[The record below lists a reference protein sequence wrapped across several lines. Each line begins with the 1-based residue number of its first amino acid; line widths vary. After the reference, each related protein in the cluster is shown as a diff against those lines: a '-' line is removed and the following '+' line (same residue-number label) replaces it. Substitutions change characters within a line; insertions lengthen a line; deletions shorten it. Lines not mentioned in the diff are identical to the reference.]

1 MINIQYVD
9 SEEYVQLAQGESYV
23 ISPSPILVLRY
34 VSPRNSPALLEEEGS
49 TSFLVECRQDVTFSN
64 NLPVTITSLNEPGT
78 LSIRRRT
85 PDGLQD
91 GGTSVALAADAV
103 SIRGV
108 PVAATAPG
116 DSDVLVYSESEH
128 NYSPEPQSGGG
139 GGGTDAES
147 IRGDT
152 VVAPTTQPVLSS
164 TALFPLVY
172 NYTAGEWEVSS
183 QFSASQIEFG
193 PQTSEGGIRFAY
205 LSGRNGSEGDNAV
218 NLRLEAGSADPGE
231 TTSGLGGYIDI
242 GAGSIIAGAP
252 SGGNVK
258 IGSGDSNG
266 VTAEEGAFI
275 ELTGAT
281 SEGAGFIILQAGASE
296 VATNGRIQLLSATES
311 FSLSGA
317 PENGIT
323 IQGEW
328 EWMRTGT
335 PGVDEVISFPAN
347 ITIGASF
354 LEEGDLANPPM
365 YIGGAM
371 LYQDGQG
378 AEPAVITM
386 YPSNAGQGGLI
397 SMTGGVG
404 LTAHEQSPASIAIAG
419 AGTGG
424 GFDGPG
430 SVTVRAGGAT
440 GAYDS
445 GVLSLRVGGSDLFYM
460 YIDSAGV
467 PHMSF
472 FEAMPN
478 PRPVVSGSRGGNAAL
493 ASLITGLAAL
503 GLIIDD
509 TTA

>member
-1 MINIQYVD
+1 MINIQYTD
-9 SEEYVQLAQGESYV
+9 SQEYAQLAQGESYV
-23 ISPSPILVLRY
+23 VSASPILVLRY
-34 VSPRNSPALLEEEGS
+34 VSPRNSPALFKEGDGE
-49 TSFLVECRQDVTFSN
+49 SFLVECRQDVTFSS

-78 LSIRRRT
+78 LSILRRT
-85 PDGLQD
+85 PDGMQD
-91 GGTSVALAADAV
+91 GGASVSLTADAV
-103 SIRGV
+103 SIRGI
-108 PVAATAPG
+108 PVSATAPS
-116 DSDVLVYSESEH
+116 DSEVLVYSEAG
-128 NYSPEPQSGGG
+128 NAYAPEAQSGGG
-139 GGGTDAES
+139 GGAADAES
-147 IRGDT
+147 IQGHA
-152 VVAPTTQPVLSS
+152 VVAPTTQPVLSN
-164 TALFPLVY
+164 TTMFPLVY
-172 NYTAGEWEVSS
+172 DYDDSQWKVSPD
-183 QFSASQIEFG
+183 FTASQIEMG
-193 PQTSEGGIRFAY
+193 PKNEVGGLRFAY
-205 LSGRNGSEGDNAV
+205 ILGRDGSDGDAAV
-218 NLRLEAGSADPGE
+218 NLQLLAGSADPLELVTGY
-231 TTSGLGGYIDI
+231 GGYINI
-242 GAGSIIAGAP
+242 NAGIVSSETP
-252 SGGNVK
+252 TGGSVK
-258 IGSGDSNG
+258 IGSGDAIG
-266 VTAEEGAFI
+266 VTTEGGASI

-281 SEGAGFIILQAGASE
+281 DEGAGNILIQAGASE
-296 VATNGRIQLLSATES
+296 VAENGRIQLLSATES
-311 FSLSGA
+311 FSLSGM
-317 PENGIT
+317 PEDGIT

-365 YIGGAM
+365 YLGGAM

-378 AEPAVITM
+378 AEPAVIAM
-386 YPSNAGQGGLI
+386 YPSNVGQGGLI

-404 LTAHEQSPASIAIAG
+404 LTAYEQSPASIAIAG

-445 GVLSLRVGGSDLFYM
+445 GILSLRVGGSDLFYM
-460 YIDSAGV
+460 YVDSAGV

-478 PRPVVSGSRGGNAAL
+478 PRPVVTGSRGGNAAL

-503 GLIIDD
+503 GLIVDD